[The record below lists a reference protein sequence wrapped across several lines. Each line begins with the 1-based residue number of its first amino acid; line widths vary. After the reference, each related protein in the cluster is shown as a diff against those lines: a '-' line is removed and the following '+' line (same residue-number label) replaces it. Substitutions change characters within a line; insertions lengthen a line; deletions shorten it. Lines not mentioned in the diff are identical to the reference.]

1 MKRRNLA
8 RLRATA
14 LSMVVLLVAQF
25 VAGIVANLYVKIPA
39 TIPGTKA
46 GKPDLGWAL
55 AHGPA
60 DLRIHVVLAFLL
72 VAAAL
77 VMAGLGIATRR
88 AAWITTT
95 VTGLVMILVA
105 TSGGLGFL
113 SDGSNASSLQMALG
127 FMGAFLSYATG
138 FYLTKTS
145 AGPGARLQPA
155 SQVTSA
161 RSPRP

>member
-1 MKRRNLA
+1 
-8 RLRATA
+8 
-14 LSMVVLLVAQF
+14 MVVLLVAQF
-25 VAGIVANLYVKIPA
+25 AVGIVANLYVKIPA
-39 TIPGTKA
+39 TIPGTNA
-46 GKPDLGWAL
+46 GKPDITWAL

-77 VMAGLGIATRR
+77 VMAGLGVAARR
-88 AAWITTT
+88 PAWIITTL
-95 VTGLVMILVA
+95 TGAVMILVA

-113 SDGSNASSLQMALG
+113 SGGSNASSLQMALG

-138 FYLTKTS
+138 FYMTKTS
-145 AGPGARLQPA
+145 NGSGARLGST